1 MIYIAGHSLGAARA
15 ALYAFSRIKRG
26 LPVDGVFL
34 FGCPRPGD
42 AMIRDALSQIPVR
55 SIKNGDDPITDVPL
69 DIELIDEDYCQPRD
83 FEAVNVPWNDSLP
96 DWGPFNAHHIEL
108 YQEGCKSLPDNTT
121 LLIVAQAVYDLYNLL
136 GEWDWVHPEDGRYWG
151 MRKSGNDRILVARG
165 STTPYDWVEDFRAIQ
180 CTQMGARVS
189 EGFWDGVG
197 PIMAILDTAC
207 DLSVRG

>member
-42 AMIRDALSQIPVR
+42 AVIRDTLAGVPVR
-55 SIKNGDDPITDVPL
+55 SVKNGDDPITDVPL
-69 DIELIDEDYCQPRD
+69 DVELLDLEYLNVRP
-83 FEAVNVPWNDSLP
+83 FEHVSEPYTPNLQ

-108 YQEGCKSLPDNTT
+108 YQEGCKALPDNGT
-121 LLIVAQAVYDLYNLL
+121 LLGAVQAVYDLYNLL
-136 GEWDWVHPEDGRYWG
+136 GDWKMTHQENGRYWG
-151 MRKSGNDRILVARG
+151 ERKVGNDRFLVARG
-165 STTPYDWVEDFRAIQ
+165 STTAYDWVEDFRFAQ
-180 CTQMGARVS
+180 QPVYGAQVS

-197 PIMAILDTAC
+197 PIMELLDGAIST
-207 DLSVRG
+207 